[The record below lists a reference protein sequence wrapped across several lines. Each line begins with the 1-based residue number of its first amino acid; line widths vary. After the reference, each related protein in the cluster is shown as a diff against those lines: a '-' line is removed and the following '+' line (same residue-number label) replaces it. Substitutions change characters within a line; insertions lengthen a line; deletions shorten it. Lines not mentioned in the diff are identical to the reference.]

1 MSHGSIL
8 QILIL
13 EEETGKKINPAT
25 GKPNT
30 WKVARGHVLDDAGE
44 IITMGRWRVP
54 RALSET
60 VSKGTFRCSFAL
72 GVPDWGDEKGDI
84 GPVITAL
91 VPHERKQPPQPA
103 PVKS

>member
-84 GPVITAL
+84 GAVITAL
-91 VPHERKQPPQPA
+91 TPHERKQPPQPQA
-103 PVKS
+103 QKQ